1 MPANVRIRCHY
12 IDCKFLDDLFCGNP
26 SIEIAPKGGCQS
38 YDPVES
44 EETPEEEVEL
54 EDEAEEEEVEEDWLE
69 EDDED
74 DDFDSGELEE

>member
-26 SIEIAPKGGCQS
+26 NIEIAPKGGCQM
-38 YDPVES
+38 YVPVES
-44 EETPEEEVEL
+44 PEEI
-54 EDEAEEEEVEEDWLE
+54 EEEEEPEDEEEELEEDWIADE
-69 EDDED
+69 EEED